1 MGFEGNFERLSNQ
14 SSRIARSRGER
25 EWHRPSQAEQLLGEM
40 ISLIKSKHPIAGAEG
55 FRELFA
61 VTFLAVLVEKFPFIG
76 SVPLPRSGKPRG
88 PERRAAINRATGF
101 QR

>member
-1 MGFEGNFERLSNQ
+1 MGFEGNFERFSNQ
-14 SSRIARSRGER
+14 SSRIERPRRER

-40 ISLIKSKHPIAGAEG
+40 ISLIKSEHPVARTEG

-61 VTFLAVLVEKFPFIG
+61 TTFLLVLLERYPFIG
-76 SVPLPRSGKPRG
+76 SISLPRSGGSKG
-88 PERRAAINRATGF
+88 PERRAPIHGSTGF